1 MHFVNKILRKVELQ
15 LKKYPD
21 SALNARMKSMEYFK
35 INKILDIGA
44 NIGQYAQAMREQ
56 GFQGDIISFE
66 PVSKAFE
73 YLKSQVKKDHKWK
86 IYNMAIGNTD
96 WTVLINVSQNSQSSS
111 ILEMLP
117 LHLKV
122 APDSMFISTENVII
136 HKLDTIIDEF
146 YQEGD
151 NVLLK
156 IDAQWYEKNILD
168 GASCVLEKIKWI
180 KLEMSMVPL
189 YRWETLFDDMTK
201 YVQSKGFILY
211 SLEHTY
217 SDIQTG
223 QLLQVDGTFYKR

>member
-96 WTVLINVSQNSQSSS
+96 
-111 ILEMLP
+111 
-117 LHLKV
+117 
-122 APDSMFISTENVII
+122 
-136 HKLDTIIDEF
+136 
-146 YQEGD
+146 
-151 NVLLK
+151 
-156 IDAQWYEKNILD
+156 
-168 GASCVLEKIKWI
+168 
-180 KLEMSMVPL
+180 
-189 YRWETLFDDMTK
+189 
-201 YVQSKGFILY
+201 
-211 SLEHTY
+211 
-217 SDIQTG
+217 
-223 QLLQVDGTFYKR
+223 